1 MHNACSFGHV
11 EVVRLLLR
19 HGADPNV
26 KDNWQF
32 TPLMEAAIKGKIEV
46 CIVLLQNG
54 ANSTICNSEGK
65 SALELASNVTKPV
78 LSGEY
83 KKDELLEAARNGNED
98 KLTALLTP
106 LNVNCHAA
114 DGRKSTPLHLA
125 AGYNRI
131 KIVQLLLRQ
140 GGDVHA
146 KDKGGLVPLH
156 NSCSYGH
163 FEVSE
168 LLIKHGA
175 NVNAS
180 DLWQFTPLHEAA
192 AKMRIEVC
200 SLLLAHG
207 ADPTLVNCHGKNV
220 LDICPTRDLQEK
232 IFREYR
238 GHCFLGSLVNAT
250 DINKVKKLITPE
262 VISFKNP
269 FTGDGPIHVMVSIG
283 CATTSNQ
290 TGPSI
295 VSTMTP
301 KLRKQLVELLI
312 RKNANV
318 NEKNC
323 NFFTP
328 LHVAADKGHTDLME
342 VLLKHG
348 AKINSLDS
356 FGQTALHRAARA
368 GQLNSCQILLSY
380 GADLSLINSQGS
392 TVEQIAANE
401 EIAKLIAN
409 HRLTSKG
416 NAEIRLLEAAR
427 SGELDVV
434 RAIVEKHPHFVNCRD
449 LDGRQSTPLHF
460 AAGYNRIEVV
470 EYLLDHGA
478 DVHAKDKGGL
488 GNNYVH

>member
-1 MHNACSFGHV
+1 M
-11 EVVRLLLR
+11 RLLLKN
-19 HGADPNV
+19 GADSNV

-32 TPLMEAAIKGKIEV
+32 TPLMEAAIKSKLEV

-54 ANSTICNSEGK
+54 ADPTLCNSEGK
-65 SALELASNVTKPV
+65 AALELASNITKPI

-83 KKDELLEAARNGNED
+83 KKDELLEAARNGNEER
-98 KLTALLTP
+98 LTSLLTP

-131 KIVQLLLRQ
+131 KIVQLLLRN

-207 ADPTLVNCHGKNV
+207 ADPTLVNCHGKTV
-220 LDICPTRDLQEK
+220 LDICPTRELQDR
-232 IFREYR
+232 ITREYR
-238 GHCFLGSLVNAT
+238 GHCFFESVINAT
-250 DINKVKKLITPE
+250 DVAKVKKLITPE
-262 VISFKNP
+262 SITFKDP
-269 FTGDGPIHVMVSIG
+269 FTGDGSLHVAVSINCTNG
-283 CATTSNQ
+283 NNSM
-290 TGPSI
+290 S
-295 VSTMTP
+295 P

-312 RKNANV
+312 RKNGNV
-318 NEKNC
+318 NDKNLNC
-323 NFFTP
+323 LTP
-328 LHVAADKGHTDLME
+328 LHIAADKGYTDLME

-348 AKINSLDS
+348 AKIDSIDS

-368 GQLNSCQILLSY
+368 GQLNSCQTLLSY
-380 GADLSLINSQGS
+380 GANLSVVNIQGA
-392 TVEQIAANE
+392 TAEQIASNE
-401 EIAKLIAN
+401 AIVKLISN
-409 HRLTSKG
+409 HRLTLKG
-416 NAEIRLLEAAR
+416 NAEVRLLEASR
-427 SGELDVV
+427 SGELDIV
-434 RAIVEKHPHFVNCRD
+434 RTILDKHPHLVNCRD
-449 LDGRQSTPLHF
+449 VDGRQSTPLHF
-460 AAGYNRIEVV
+460 AAGFNRIEVV
-470 EYLLDHGA
+470 VYLLDHGA

-488 GNNYVH
+488 GLPKINYFYCSFIKVVF